1 MMQQKNLFIW
11 NMHYQYKLIDRKTYT
26 VYSFSPPKKEKKFN
40 WNQKDTNF
48 ALPCNYFLNISR
60 DLKGSNPARKSPQF
74 FFVIYIKKKK
84 HSKTLQYFIKEQKT
98 CNKVNI

>member
-74 FFVIYIKKKK
+74 LLRFFCHIYKKEETFKN
-84 HSKTLQYFIKEQKT
+84 TAVFY
-98 CNKVNI
+98 